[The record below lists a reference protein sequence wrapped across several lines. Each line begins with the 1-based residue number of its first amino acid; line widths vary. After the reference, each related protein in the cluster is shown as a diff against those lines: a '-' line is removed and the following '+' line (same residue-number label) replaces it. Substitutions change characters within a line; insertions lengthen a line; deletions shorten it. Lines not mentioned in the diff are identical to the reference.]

1 MRKKLIAAFIIIL
14 GGLAF
19 AQQKTWEKDPYYKD
33 GEAVLHKEFN
43 RALNYA
49 VDQNYNI
56 VGHIKFT
63 LFIDDKGTAKII
75 DISPKVK
82 NSEALIDD
90 LNYVLK
96 KSNKKWE
103 AARNQDKPV
112 KSFYIYQITFN
123 TEIYDHD

>member
-1 MRKKLIAAFIIIL
+1 MIVFEIFV
-14 GGLAF
+14 F
-19 AQQKTWEKDPYYKD
+19 AQQKNWEKDPYYKD

-56 VGHIKFT
+56 VGQIKFT
-63 LFIDDKGTAKII
+63 LFIDDKGIAKIV

-82 NSEALIDD
+82 NSEALIED
-90 LNYVLK
+90 LNYVLR

-103 AARNQDKPV
+103 AARNQNQPV

-123 TEIYDHD
+123 TEVYDHD